1 VPVSAGWIDAKT
13 VDRWWVIKEKL
24 ELWNAKFIGYWFD
37 GAMKECADG
46 LLVSRYE
53 LPPSAPYR
61 RLVIVANFSRRD
73 AAYDA
78 GKLLGGGRAVKELW
92 SARDLSGADMRSL
105 VVPAK
110 KFLLF
115 GVNF

>member
-1 VPVSAGWIDAKT
+1 
-13 VDRWWVIKEKL
+13 
-24 ELWNAKFIGYWFD
+24 
-37 GAMKECADG
+37 
-46 LLVSRYE
+46 
-53 LPPSAPYR
+53 
-61 RLVIVANFSRRD
+61 VIVANFSRRD

-78 GKLLGGGRAVKELW
+78 GKLPGGGRAVKEFW
-92 SARDLSGADMRSL
+92 SERDLSGADMRSL